1 VQEILGYFQ
10 EWLEN
15 SEESLEDLTSEKEM
29 REQLKFENLVPE
41 GKKTL
46 EIIPTPLG
54 ELQPRKLEDILPEY
68 NIKKDTY
75 IIYPTGGYHPF
86 YGVQNTFPI
95 YQQKI
100 WPCIRRIKFH
110 EKWKTEKSRNNSRTF
125 PLRENTTIEQL
136 NPSWNDNYYTIGLK
150 LNDRFFANYY
160 TQIKKN
166 GKHLI
171 ARKDKTITK
180 LMHRLVGLAFIP
192 NPKKYEL
199 VLHINDDSTN
209 YLIENLK
216 WGTYGH
222 NSKGKIR
229 RRPDT
234 MEEKYRNLVAKG
246 IIKG

>member
-1 VQEILGYFQ
+1 MIQ
-10 EWLEN
+10 
-15 SEESLEDLTSEKEM
+15 TSFFSQPEKD
-29 REQLKFENLVPE
+29 KPV
-41 GKKTL
+41 K
-46 EIIPTPLG
+46 IIQIEPSG
-54 ELQPRKLEDILPEY
+54 LQPRKLEELLPDD
-68 NIKKDTY
+68 NLLLDTY
-75 IIYPTGGYHPF
+75 VIYPTGGYHPF
-86 YGVQNTFPI
+86 YGVPNTFPI

-110 EKWKTEKSRNNSRTF
+110 EKWKTEKSRNNSRIF
-125 PLRENTTIEQL
+125 PLRENTTNEQI
-136 NPSWNDNYYTIGLK
+136 NPSWIGGYYAVGLK

-171 ARKDKTITK
+171 ARKDKTTTK

-192 NPKKYEL
+192 NPKKYKL
-199 VLHINDDSTN
+199 VLHNNDDATN